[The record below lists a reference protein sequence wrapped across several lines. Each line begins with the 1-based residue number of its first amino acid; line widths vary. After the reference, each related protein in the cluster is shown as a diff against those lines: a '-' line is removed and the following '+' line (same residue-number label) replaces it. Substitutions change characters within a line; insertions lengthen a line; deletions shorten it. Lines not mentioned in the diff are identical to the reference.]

1 MNSRLKTLQKKVNR
15 RKLDGFLVTHLKNIQ
30 YLVGF
35 SGSNGILFVHPKSSK
50 GNILLTDFRYKE
62 QVKEEIRE
70 CEVKIVSGSLWMALS
85 KKIKGFKRLGFE
97 TYHISHFAFEK
108 LEKVFPK
115 SELVPTENW
124 VEEIRMVKD
133 KDEIDLI
140 KKSQAITDEVFQ
152 EILPFIKPGRRE
164 RDIAAEVE
172 YLMRRK
178 GASGTSF
185 DTICA
190 SGKRAA
196 LPHARAGSKVIRNG
210 DFVTLD
216 MGAIYEGYCS
226 DMTRTVVV
234 GKATPSQKKIY
245 RLVLKA
251 QEAGVRSCKPSRRC
265 SEVDK
270 RTRRII
276 EKEGYGKAFGHGT
289 GHGVGLEV
297 HELPGLYSRSN
308 EILKRKMVV
317 TVEPGIYLPGKW
329 GVRIEDM
336 ILIQNGGYENLS
348 KSPKELI
355 EL

>member
-1 MNSRLKTLQKKVNR
+1 MNRRLKILQEKVKR
-15 RKLDGFLVTHLKNIQ
+15 KKLDGFLVTHLKNIQ

-50 GNILLTDFRYKE
+50 GSILLTDFRYKE

-70 CEVKIVSGSLWMALS
+70 CEVKIVSGSLWNELS
-85 KKIKGFKRLGFE
+85 KKTKGLKRLGFE
-97 TYHISHFAFEK
+97 THHITHFAFEK
-108 LEKVFPK
+108 LEEVFPK
-115 SELVPTENW
+115 SELIPTESW
-124 VEEIRMVKD
+124 VEKIRMVKE
-133 KDEIDLI
+133 KNEIDMI
-140 KKSQAITDEVFQ
+140 KRAQTITDEVFQ
-152 EILPFIKPGRRE
+152 EILPIITSGRRE
-164 RDIAAEVE
+164 KDIAAEVE

-196 LPHARAGSKVIRNG
+196 LPHARAGTKVIQNG

-234 GKATPSQKKIY
+234 GKATSSQKKIY
-245 RLVLKA
+245 RIVLKA
-251 QEAGVRSCKPSRRC
+251 QEAGVRSCKPFRKC

-297 HELPGLYSRSN
+297 HELPGLYSRSSG
-308 EILKRKMVV
+308 ILKRKMVV
-317 TVEPGIYLPGKW
+317 TVEPGIYLPGRW

-336 ILIQNGGYENLS
+336 VLIQNGGYENLS